1 MKTKNIQYINSS
13 LFLEGMKNGIFAV
26 VNAQEKLNSIN
37 VFPVADGDT
46 GTNLCLSL
54 YPIINITN
62 SQTEKTVG
70 SLLEKIADK
79 LIDHSRGNSG
89 SILAQFFQGMSDSAV
104 DIEQF
109 DTYQFLRS
117 LKMGN
122 RYAREALSEPVD
134 GTILTV
140 IDKFSESFE
149 DSYSKE
155 INKDF
160 SEIFSKVMITTKE
173 AVAETKNQLDVL
185 RDSNVEDAGAKGFYI
200 LMNGFFE
207 FIVNGVSQKEPSSQ
221 KNFLDHQPEEIYP
234 DSDEIEF
241 QYCTEC
247 IISGNEIDR
256 RKIKEILL
264 KHGNSIVVAGTKNK
278 IKAHIHTDNP
288 SFVFDEMKKF
298 GTISSEKADDMK
310 KQNKIIK
317 NQTKSFAVI
326 TDSAAD
332 ITDKDIE
339 ELDINIIP
347 IRIQLGQK
355 SYLDKVTITPDE
367 FFKELLVNTA
377 QPTTSQPSIGEFR
390 RHFQYLASHYNDVL
404 SISVTGSISGT
415 LQASES
421 AAKKIK
427 ADGNIFTYN
436 SLNASLGQGQIAV
449 YAAKCAKNGKDIHS
463 TLKELNTIRKNTKTF
478 GLIPNLKYAV
488 QGGRV
493 PKTVK
498 LIADIF
504 RLTPILVSTDDGL
517 IVTRKFL
524 FGKNR
529 ILKKFAKYIA
539 ENTSYSKKVNIS
551 IGHAIAYEDAK
562 TLKKFL
568 ETEIEQINE
577 FKITELGTAI
587 GVHGGPGAIM
597 VGVQTT

>member
-1 MKTKNIQYINSS
+1 MKTKKVQYINSS
-13 LFLEGMKNGIFAV
+13 LFSEGIRNGIFAV

-62 SQTEKTVG
+62 LQTEKTVG

-104 DIEQF
+104 DIERF
-109 DTYQFLRS
+109 DTYQFLKS

-122 RYAREALSEPVD
+122 RYAREALMEPVD

-140 IDKFSESFE
+140 IDKFTESFE
-149 DSYSKE
+149 DAYSKD
-155 INKDF
+155 IKQDF
-160 SEIFSKVMITTKE
+160 SGIFSKVMVSTKE
-173 AVAETKNQLDVL
+173 AVAETKNQLKVL

-200 LMNGFFE
+200 LMNGLVE
-207 FIVNGVSQKEPSSQ
+207 FIVNGISQKEPSSQ
-221 KNFLDHQPEEIYP
+221 KKFLDHQPEEIYP
-234 DSDEIEF
+234 DNDEIEF

-317 NQTKSFAVI
+317 NRTKSFAVI

-347 IRIQLGQK
+347 IGIQLGQK

-367 FFKELLVNTA
+367 FFKELSVNTA
-377 QPTTSQPSIGEFR
+377 QPTTSQPSVGEFR
-390 RHFQYLASHYNDVL
+390 RHFEYLASHYNDVL

-427 ADGNIFTYN
+427 ADGDIFTYN

-449 YAAKCAKNGKDIHS
+449 YAAKCAKSGKDIYS
-463 TLKELNTIRKNTKTF
+463 TIKELNTIRKNTKTF

-504 RLTPILVSTDDGL
+504 RLTPILVSTDDGF

-524 FGKNR
+524 FGKNH
-529 ILKKFAKYIA
+529 ILKRFARYIA
-539 ENTSYSKKVNIS
+539 INTKKNKKIDIS
-551 IGHAIAYEDAK
+551 IGHAVAYEDAK
-562 TLKKFL
+562 TLEKFL
-568 ETEIEQINE
+568 EDEIEQINE
-577 FKITELGTAI
+577 SKITELGTAI

-597 VGVQTT
+597 VGVQAI

>member
-1 MKTKNIQYINSS
+1 MKTKKVQYINSS
-13 LFLEGMKNGIFAV
+13 LFSEGIRNGIFAV

-62 SQTEKTVG
+62 LQTEKTVG

-104 DIEQF
+104 DIERF
-109 DTYQFLRS
+109 DTYQFLKS

-122 RYAREALSEPVD
+122 RYAREALMEPVD

-140 IDKFSESFE
+140 IDKFTESFE
-149 DSYSKE
+149 DAYSKD
-155 INKDF
+155 IKQDF
-160 SEIFSKVMITTKE
+160 SGIFSKVMVSTKE
-173 AVAETKNQLDVL
+173 AVAETKNQLKVL

-200 LMNGFFE
+200 LMNGLVE
-207 FIVNGVSQKEPSSQ
+207 FIVNGISQKEPSSQ
-221 KNFLDHQPEEIYP
+221 NKFLDHQPEEIYP
-234 DSDEIEF
+234 DNDEIEF

-317 NQTKSFAVI
+317 NRTKSFAVI

-347 IRIQLGQK
+347 IGIQLGQK

-367 FFKELLVNTA
+367 FFKELSVNTA
-377 QPTTSQPSIGEFR
+377 QPTTSQPSVGEFR
-390 RHFQYLASHYNDVL
+390 RHFEYLASHYNDVL

-427 ADGNIFTYN
+427 ADGDIFTYN

-449 YAAKCAKNGKDIHS
+449 YAAKCAKSGKDIYS
-463 TLKELNTIRKNTKTF
+463 TIKELNTIRKNTKTF

-504 RLTPILVSTDDGL
+504 RLTPILVSTDDGF

-524 FGKNR
+524 FGKNH
-529 ILKKFAKYIA
+529 ILKRFARYIA
-539 ENTSYSKKVNIS
+539 INTKKNKKIDIS
-551 IGHAIAYEDAK
+551 IGHAVAYEDAK
-562 TLKKFL
+562 TLEKFL
-568 ETEIEQINE
+568 EDEIEQINE
-577 FKITELGTAI
+577 SKITELGTAI

-597 VGVQTT
+597 VGVQAI

>member
-109 DTYQFLRS
+109 DTYQFLKS

-256 RKIKEILL
+256 RKIREILL

-568 ETEIEQINE
+568 ETEIEKINE

>member
-109 DTYQFLRS
+109 DTYQFLKS

-200 LMNGFFE
+200 LMNGFVE

-256 RKIKEILL
+256 RKIREILL

-377 QPTTSQPSIGEFR
+377 QPTTSQPSVGEFR

-577 FKITELGTAI
+577 SKITELGTAI

>member
-256 RKIKEILL
+256 RKIREILL

>member
-109 DTYQFLRS
+109 DTYQFLKS

-256 RKIKEILL
+256 RKIREILL

-539 ENTSYSKKVNIS
+539 ENISYSKKVNIS

-568 ETEIEQINE
+568 ETEIEKINE

>member
-109 DTYQFLRS
+109 DTYQFLKS

-377 QPTTSQPSIGEFR
+377 QPTTSQPSVGEFR

-539 ENTSYSKKVNIS
+539 ENISYSKKVNIS

>member
-1 MKTKNIQYINSS
+1 METKKIKFINSS
-13 LFLEGMKNGIFAV
+13 LFSEGIKNGIFAV

-62 SQTEKTVG
+62 SQTEETVG

-149 DSYSKE
+149 DSYSNE
-155 INKDF
+155 TNKDF
-160 SEIFSKVMITTKE
+160 SEIFSRAMVTTKE

-200 LMNGFFE
+200 LMNGFVE

-317 NQTKSFAVI
+317 NQNKSFAVI

-332 ITDKDIE
+332 ITDEDIE

-377 QPTTSQPSIGEFR
+377 QPTTSQPSVGEFR
-390 RHFQYLASHYNDVL
+390 RHFQYLASHYNNVL

-463 TLKELNTIRKNTKTF
+463 TLEELNTIRKNTITF
-478 GLIPNLKYAV
+478 GLIPNLKFAV

-504 RLTPILVSTDDGL
+504 RLTPILVSTDDGF
-517 IVTRKFL
+517 IVTKKFL
-524 FGKNR
+524 FGKNH
-529 ILKKFAKYIA
+529 ILKRFAKYIA
-539 ENTSYSKKVNIS
+539 KNTSCNKKINIS

-577 FKITELGTAI
+577 LKITELGTAI

-597 VGVQTT
+597 VGVQTI

>member
-1 MKTKNIQYINSS
+1 MKTKKIQYINSS
-13 LFLEGMKNGIFAV
+13 LFSEGIKNGIFAV

-109 DTYQFLRS
+109 DTYQFLKS

-539 ENTSYSKKVNIS
+539 ENISYSKKVNIS

-577 FKITELGTAI
+577 SKITELGTAI

>member
-1 MKTKNIQYINSS
+1 METKKIKFINSS
-13 LFLEGMKNGIFAV
+13 LFSEGIKNGIFAV

-62 SQTEKTVG
+62 SQTEETVG

-149 DSYSKE
+149 DSYSNE
-155 INKDF
+155 TNKDF
-160 SEIFSKVMITTKE
+160 SEIFSRVMVTTKE

-200 LMNGFFE
+200 LMNGFVE

-317 NQTKSFAVI
+317 NQNKSFAVI

-332 ITDKDIE
+332 ITDEDIE

-377 QPTTSQPSIGEFR
+377 QPTTSQPSVGEFR
-390 RHFQYLASHYNDVL
+390 RHFQYLASHYNNVL

-463 TLKELNTIRKNTKTF
+463 TLEELNTIRKNTITF

-504 RLTPILVSTDDGL
+504 RLTPILVSTDDGF
-517 IVTRKFL
+517 IVTKKFL
-524 FGKNR
+524 FGKNH
-529 ILKKFAKYIA
+529 ILKRFAKYIA
-539 ENTSYSKKVNIS
+539 KNTSCNKKINIS

-587 GVHGGPGAIM
+587 GVHGGPGAIV
-597 VGVQTT
+597 VGVQTI

>member
-109 DTYQFLRS
+109 DTYQFLKS

-256 RKIKEILL
+256 RKIREILL

-377 QPTTSQPSIGEFR
+377 QPTTSQPSVGEFR

-539 ENTSYSKKVNIS
+539 ENISYSKKVNIS

>member
-1 MKTKNIQYINSS
+1 MKTKKIQYINSS
-13 LFLEGMKNGIFAV
+13 LFSEGIKNGIFAV

-109 DTYQFLRS
+109 DTYQFLKS

-256 RKIKEILL
+256 RKIREILL

>member
-109 DTYQFLRS
+109 DTYQFLKS

-256 RKIKEILL
+256 RKIREILL

-539 ENTSYSKKVNIS
+539 ENISYSKKVNIS

-577 FKITELGTAI
+577 SKITELGTAI

>member
-1 MKTKNIQYINSS
+1 MKAEKIQYINSF
-13 LFLEGMKNGIFAV
+13 LFSEGIKNGIFAV

-149 DSYSKE
+149 ESYSNEK
-155 INKDF
+155 NKGF
-160 SEIFSKVMITTKE
+160 SEIFSSVMVTTKE

-200 LMNGFFE
+200 LMHGFVE
-207 FIVNGVSQKEPSSQ
+207 FIVNGVSQKGPSSQ

-377 QPTTSQPSIGEFR
+377 QPTTSQPSVGEFR
-390 RHFQYLASHYNDVL
+390 RHFQYLASHYNNVL

-427 ADGNIFTYN
+427 ADGNIYTYN

-463 TLKELNTIRKNTKTF
+463 TLEELNTIRKNTKTF

-504 RLTPILVSTDDGL
+504 RLTPILVSTNDGL
-517 IVTRKFL
+517 IVTKKFL

-529 ILKKFAKYIA
+529 IFERFAKYIA
-539 ENTSYSKKVNIS
+539 KNTSCNKKINIS

-562 TLKKFL
+562 TLKEFL
-568 ETEIEQINE
+568 ETEIEKINE
-577 FKITELGTAI
+577 FKITEIGTAI
-587 GVHGGPGAIM
+587 GVHGGPGAIV
-597 VGVQTT
+597 VGVQTI

>member
-109 DTYQFLRS
+109 DTYQFLKS

-256 RKIKEILL
+256 RKIREILL

-539 ENTSYSKKVNIS
+539 ENISYSKKVNIS

>member
-377 QPTTSQPSIGEFR
+377 QPTTSQPSVGEFR

-539 ENTSYSKKVNIS
+539 ENISYSKKVNIS

>member
-200 LMNGFFE
+200 LMNGFVE

-256 RKIKEILL
+256 RKIREILL

-377 QPTTSQPSIGEFR
+377 QPTTSQPSVGEFR

>member
-109 DTYQFLRS
+109 DTYQFLKS

-256 RKIKEILL
+256 RKIREILL

-377 QPTTSQPSIGEFR
+377 QPTTSQPSVGEFR

-577 FKITELGTAI
+577 SKITELGTAI